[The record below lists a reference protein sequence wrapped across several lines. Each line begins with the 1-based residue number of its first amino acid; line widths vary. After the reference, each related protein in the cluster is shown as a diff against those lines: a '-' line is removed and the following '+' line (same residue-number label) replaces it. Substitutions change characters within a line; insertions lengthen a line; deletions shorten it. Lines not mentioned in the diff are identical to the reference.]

1 MIPIKDDVPTN
12 TFPFITISIIA
23 VNVLVFLY
31 QLGLGFDRAEF
42 FIYRTAAIPY
52 EVTRFVD
59 VFPPSIVPP
68 PFTVFT
74 AMFVHA
80 GLLHLGGNM
89 LFLWIFGDNIEDNFG
104 HVRFIFFYLGAG
116 VVASM
121 AHILL
126 DPNST
131 VPMIG
136 ASGAVAGV
144 LGAYFLLY
152 PRAKVLTL
160 VFLIFFISMV
170 RVPAVFFLG
179 VWFIIQLL
187 SSGGGGGG
195 GIAWYAHIGGFIT
208 GMAIVLIFRPKS
220 VRNIFSRRR

>member
-12 TFPFITISIIA
+12 TFPFITISII
-23 VNVLVFLY
+23 VINVLVFVY
-31 QLGLGFDRAEF
+31 QLGLGLDGAEF
-42 FIYRTAAIPY
+42 FLYRTAAIPY
-52 EVTRFVD
+52 EVTHFVD
-59 VFPPSIVPP
+59 VFPRALVPP

-89 LFLWIFGDNIEDNFG
+89 LFLWIFGDNIEDSFG
-104 HVRFIFFYLGAG
+104 HVKFIFFYLGAG
-116 VVASM
+116 IVASM

-131 VPMIG
+131 IPMVG

-170 RVPAVFFLG
+170 RGPAVFFLG
-179 VWFIIQLL
+179 FWFFIQLL
-187 SSGGGGGG
+187 CSGAGGGG
-195 GIAWYAHIGGFIT
+195 GIAWYAHIGGFLP
-208 GMAIVLIFRPKS
+208 GAAVVLIFRPGS
-220 VRNIFSRRR
+220 VRNIFPRRR